1 MPTIWIGT
9 NFDLSL
15 IFLLHWGNSHVIAI
29 RNMVCRLKSVTT
41 KYQRKQEVY
50 LSVKTW
56 VWKSETWV
64 VNWRPPHK
72 TNRTFVKLSWFW
84 RISNKLTE
92 NSKFLTLIL
101 NDVTK
106 TPTAIVLETSKICF
120 YAKSERSSTSSHWFR
135 FKFTIHFTKFTKCIL
150 NHKIML
156 LSLICLCFLS
166 YVYKNE
172 IRRYPTQH
180 LIPAVWCN
188 LAFCIWFWPLS
199 WDLHPKRF

>member
-1 MPTIWIGT
+1 M
-9 NFDLSL
+9 SL
-15 IFLLHWGNSHVIAI
+15 
-29 RNMVCRLKSVTT
+29 
-41 KYQRKQEVY
+41 Q
-50 LSVKTW
+50 
-56 VWKSETWV
+56 SETWFV
-64 VNWRPPHK
+64 DWNLWRRSTSENKKCIYQLRHGFENQK
-72 TNRTFVKLSWFW
+72 HGWTDGLLIKSNQTFVKLSWFW

-120 YAKSERSSTSSHWFR
+120 YAKSERSSTPSHWFR